1 MCILFNFSSQDKSF
15 QIGGYVQAKI
25 LSEGGKFV
33 PFVACVRDMDDNSLY
48 LSFMRVTS
56 VNGEDLYYW
65 PDIPDDSRE
74 NKDAVIKVLN
84 EPTVKQIRRKLM
96 FSFSDL

>member
-1 MCILFNFSSQDKSF
+1 
-15 QIGGYVQAKI
+15 
-25 LSEGGKFV
+25 
-33 PFVACVRDMDDNSLY
+33 MDDNSLY

-56 VNGEDLYYW
+56 VNDEDLYYW

-84 EPTVKQIRRKLM
+84 EPTVKHIRRKLM